1 MIIETWVAACIVI
14 AVFVMAGISILGWIE
29 EGKRLERSEKLNRKL
44 AVENERLHHVIG
56 QMNGIHN
63 IEVATAFYNKEVQ

>member
-14 AVFVMAGISILGWIE
+14 AVFVMAGISIIGWIE
-29 EGKRLERSEKLNRKL
+29 EGKRGERKDKKIERLI
-44 AVENERLHHVIG
+44 VENERLHRVIN

-63 IEVATAFYNKEVQ
+63 IEVATAFHNKEV